1 MLYAYI
7 WDPLHLV
14 KVGYGYML
22 YYFMKFISLCKI
34 VSSYSYTL
42 ILVQYINKR
51 LGDYTPILK
60 MPDFL
65 SCI

>member
-1 MLYAYI
+1 MLLKQCYMQYAYI

-34 VSSYSYTL
+34 VRSYSYTL

-51 LGDYTPILK
+51 LGYYIL
-60 MPDFL
+60 L
-65 SCI
+65 

>member
-51 LGDYTPILK
+51 LGDYTLLLK
-60 MPDFL
+60 MRDFL